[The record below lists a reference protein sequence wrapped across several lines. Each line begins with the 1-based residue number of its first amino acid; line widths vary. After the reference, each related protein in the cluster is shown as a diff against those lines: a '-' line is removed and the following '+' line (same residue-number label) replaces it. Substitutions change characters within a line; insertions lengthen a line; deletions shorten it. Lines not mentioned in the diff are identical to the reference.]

1 MNNNYLAHNIL
12 VQTLTTHDSDIV
24 LIVQQSEKGVEGG
37 GGRGFGIVH
46 IILDSTLPFYFSAS
60 RRNPY
65 NAGKRL

>member
-37 GGRGFGIVH
+37 ERVLYRSYHTGFHVA
-46 IILDSTLPFYFSAS
+46 ILFFCFSLK
-60 RRNPY
+60 P
-65 NAGKRL
+65 L